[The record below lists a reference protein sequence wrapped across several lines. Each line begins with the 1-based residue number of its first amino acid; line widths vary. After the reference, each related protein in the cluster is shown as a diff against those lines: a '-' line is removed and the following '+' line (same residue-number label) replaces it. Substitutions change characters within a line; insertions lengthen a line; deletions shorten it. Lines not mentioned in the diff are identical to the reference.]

1 MPDIVVIYAP
11 SVKANKYIG
20 VGLSVRPP
28 APVRPPV
35 ARILLSR
42 SSAGDVRR
50 RQKRRKE
57 RHARL
62 GIALLLAVQLLKR
75 RRRKCDMGASLT
87 RNKKKIWNNKG
98 GIRRLGGPAA
108 RPLERATVDRRR
120 IV

>member
-20 VGLSVRPP
+20 VGLSVRPRP
-28 APVRPPV
+28 SVRPPV
-35 ARILLSR
+35 ARLLPR